1 MSSGCVPLVGSLLVP
16 WGGSGGWAVLPPG
29 PALCTQV
36 KHGQLLKQQEK
47 MIRDME
53 MAVARRETISTRAEG
68 QSKMDK
74 KSLTRTDFH
83 HKQTELRRKIRDLHK
98 VGEPCDKEGYMPRM
112 ACLQADIHLCPL
124 HVVSSLAGVT
134 GQGCPDVPAP
144 TWAVISLC
152 PSSCSMG
159 PLPVPFTSPP
169 PLLHIVP
176 GAVVRAAVSGC
187 L

>member
-1 MSSGCVPLVGSLLVP
+1 
-16 WGGSGGWAVLPPG
+16 
-29 PALCTQV
+29 
-36 KHGQLLKQQEK
+36 

-53 MAVARRETISTRAEG
+53 MAVARREAISTRAEG

-98 VGEPCDKEGYMPRM
+98 VREPCDKEGDMPRT
-112 ACLQADIHLCPL
+112 ACLQANIHLCPL
-124 HVVSSLAGVT
+124 HVVSSLAGIT

-144 TWAVISLC
+144 TWVVISLC

-159 PLPVPFTSPP
+159 PSPSHSHHH
-169 PLLHIVP
+169 LLFCTLFLELSLELLCQ
-176 GAVVRAAVSGC
+176 AVYKIEVTVRG
-187 L
+187 